1 MTYQE
6 FVSSDLS
13 RRHYWARS
21 TVGWPS
27 FRVARPNRVHE
38 QVGTLAS
45 VLSVSGVVTQN
56 VDGLHQ
62 AAGSAPVLDLH
73 GRLATV
79 TCLSCGTGVERE
91 ALQRVLLRMNPD
103 FAARIDQLTEQAFSL
118 PDGDAEV
125 DRTEEFDYPSCAAC
139 GGVLKPDVV
148 YFGENASKEVVT
160 AAFHLLEAS
169 EALLVLGS
177 SLTVMSGLRF
187 VRRAVR
193 DNKPVVIINDG
204 ATRGDD
210 LATHRLHGRLE
221 DVLADVLQTLT
232 VAPSPFP
239 E

>member
-6 FVSSDLS
+6 FVSSDDS

-27 FRVARPNRVHE
+27 FRVARPNVVHE
-38 QVGTLAS
+38 QVVSLAT
-45 VLSVSGVVTQN
+45 VLPVTGVVTQN

-62 AAGSAPVLDLH
+62 AAGSGPVLDLH
-73 GRLATV
+73 GRLSTV
-79 TCLSCGTGVERE
+79 TCLSCCTVSDRE
-91 ALQRVLLRMNPD
+91 ALQQRLLELNPG
-103 FAARIDQLTEQAFSL
+103 FAARLDDLAEQTALL

-125 DRTEEFDYPSCAAC
+125 DRTEEFVYSDCAVC

-148 YFGENASKEVVT
+148 YFGENACKEVVT
-160 AAFHLLEAS
+160 AAFDLLDAS

-187 VRRAVR
+187 VRRASR
-193 DNKPVVIINDG
+193 DGKPIIIINDG

-221 DVLADVLQTLT
+221 AVLGEIIRPLT
-232 VAPSPFP
+232 GRPGH
-239 E
+239 